1 MDTCKI
7 GVVDVLFVGVCINML
22 IVVNHHLVSILGQ
35 VHGRLMK
42 SVLVPYCIVDITGFF
57 FSFFGQTCI

>member
-7 GVVDVLFVGVCINML
+7 GVVDVLLVGVCINML

-35 VHGRLMK
+35 VHG
-42 SVLVPYCIVDITGFF
+42 G
-57 FSFFGQTCI
+57 